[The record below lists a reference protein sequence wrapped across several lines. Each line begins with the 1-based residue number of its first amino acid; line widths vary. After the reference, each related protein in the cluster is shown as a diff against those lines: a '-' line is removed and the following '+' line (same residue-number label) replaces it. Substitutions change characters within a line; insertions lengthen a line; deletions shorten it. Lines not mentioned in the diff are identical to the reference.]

1 LEWDS
6 ESVRIGKQVECEMSD
21 ETLDQRLADLQRQ
34 RDAVCRS
41 INDLETSGLDNPQL
55 LALLRTQQVEVE
67 QQIQTLQ
74 RGVAVGKIEM
84 SGGNLFIITG
94 DGVKVPLPGDQPEA
108 LLPYYYRSLA
118 NECSRLPLGVVR
130 PVFAQPGQG
139 EVSLK
144 DVYTDLD
151 VLITPPKDEGTPGR
165 IGLRLESG
173 EQDARRP
180 LLEAMIDPT
189 TPRLVLLGDPGS
201 GKTTFVNYLT
211 YRLAAAHL
219 EKDYASLPEILS
231 GRVVVRLMLRYAARC
246 LPLDAAQGQASMLWD
261 ALYQNLAGSLGES
274 GAKVLMQYLQPR
286 LGQSPG
292 GVILLDGLDEVPE
305 SGRRRRCL
313 VDAITRLIDGL
324 SPDSRI
330 LLTARP
336 YAYQDKAWQLP
347 GFQVAQLAPFTPE
360 QVESFVGRWYRAVR
374 PTVALDVEDAERR
387 AGQLSDAI
395 QERPYLADL
404 ASRPL
409 LLTLMAALHT
419 SGGQLPED
427 RADLYE
433 ESVKLLLTR
442 WERGRLASDE
452 TELATFEQGLGQ
464 ALRVGEDRIRSALEK
479 LAFRTHQRQREL
491 SGQDQRADMPADIPS
506 SEVIETFSEI
516 TPDDVHPRLLLK
528 YLETRAGLLIA
539 RGEGVYA
546 FPHRSFQEYLAACH
560 LASDPNFAFKL
571 RELAWQD
578 MDWWR
583 EVCLLGIG
591 KARQG
596 KEGPAIAALSV
607 LLPDSYEEAQP
618 VQGNHWRMA
627 VLVGQALDELRLEE
641 RGVERSHYAAIH
653 KRVVHWLEKLVAVH
667 DLPSRLRF
675 DAGELLG
682 RLGDPRPGI
691 CRLFPPLPLGEGPG
705 VREVP
710 RLDWV
715 RIPAGPFRMGSPD
728 EMESAYPDE
737 RPQHTLE
744 LPDFY
749 LSRCLVTNAQYRPFV
764 EGGGYEDRRYWT
776 EHGWD
781 WRRGEDSGL
790 VERIRDDDL
799 RQRYT
804 DWLAERPA
812 ERRGRPFWWG
822 HPEVGAPNRPVVG
835 VSWYEA
841 LAYGRWLEAQLSA
854 LGDAP
859 LALAGLSEDE
869 RAFWRRLKA
878 GELRLGLPSEAEWE
892 KAARGPLPAAPVY
905 PWGDD
910 PDPARANTEK
920 TGLNTTS
927 AVGVFPG
934 GAGVYGVQD
943 LIGNVWEW
951 TRSRWGDEVDQ
962 PKFGYPYHP
971 ADGREDLDSLDFR
984 VLRGGSWYNNQ
995 TTARCGCRDRG
1006 IPDSYD
1012 QGIGFRM
1019 AASLAVPES

>member
-1 LEWDS
+1 
-6 ESVRIGKQVECEMSD
+6 MSD

-34 RDAVCRS
+34 LDAVRRS
-41 INDLETSGLDNPQL
+41 INDLQTSGLDNPQL

-74 RGVAVGKIEM
+74 KGIAVGNIQM
-84 SGGNLFIITG
+84 SGGNLVITTG
-94 DGVKVPLPGDQPEA
+94 DGVTVTLPGDQPEA

-130 PVFAQPGQG
+130 PVFAQPGQQG

-151 VLITPPKDEGTPGR
+151 VLVTPPKDEEMIGR
-165 IGLRLESG
+165 IGLRLERG

-180 LLEAMIDPT
+180 LLEAMIDPE

-201 GKTTFVNYLT
+201 GKTTFVNYLA

-219 EKDYASLPEILS
+219 EKNYTSLPETLA
-231 GRVVVRLMLRYAARC
+231 GRVVVRLLLRYAERC

-261 ALYQNLAGSLGES
+261 ALYQNLTGYLGES
-274 GAKVLMQYLQPR
+274 GAEVLMPYLQAR
-286 LGQSPG
+286 LCQSPG

-313 VDAITRLIDGL
+313 VDAIRRLTDGL

-336 YAYQDKAWQLP
+336 YAYQDPAWQLP
-347 GFQVAQLAPFTPE
+347 GFQVAQLAPFTPK
-360 QVESFVGRWYRAVR
+360 QVESFVGRWYQAVR
-374 PTVALDVEDAERR
+374 PTVGLDLQDAERR
-387 AGQLSDAI
+387 AGQLSAAI

-419 SGGQLPED
+419 SGGKLPED

-442 WERGRLASDE
+442 WERGRLAGGE
-452 TELATFEQGLGQ
+452 AELARFEQGLGRV
-464 ALRVGEDRIRSALEK
+464 LRVGEDRIRAALEK

-491 SGQDQRADMPADIPS
+491 PREDQEENAPADIPS
-506 SEVIETFSEI
+506 SEVIAAFAEI
-516 TPDDVHPRLLLK
+516 TPDDVNPRPLLE

-539 RGEGVYA
+539 RGEGMYA

-596 KEGPAIAALSV
+596 KEGPAIAALGV

-627 VLVGQALDELRLEE
+627 LLVGRALDELRLEE

-653 KRVVHWLEKLVAVH
+653 KRVVHWLEKLVEVH
-667 DLPSRLRF
+667 DLPFRLRV

-682 RLGDPRPGI
+682 RLGDPRPGVCEFI
-691 CRLFPPLPLGEGPG
+691 SSPPQGEGL
-705 VREVP
+705 RAKEIP

-715 RIPAGPFRMGSPD
+715 PIPAGPFRMGSPD
-728 EMESAYPDE
+728 EMEGAYPDE
-737 RPQHTLE
+737 RPQHTLA

-749 LSRCLVTNAQYRPFV
+749 LSRYLVTNAQYRPFV
-764 EGGGYEDRRYWT
+764 EGGGYDDRRYWT
-776 EHGWD
+776 DHGWD
-781 WRRGEDSGL
+781 WRQGKDSEL

-799 RQRYT
+799 RQRYR
-804 DWLAERPA
+804 DWLAMRPA
-812 ERRGRPFWWG
+812 ERRDRPFWWG
-822 HPEVGAPNRPVVG
+822 DPELGAANRPVVG

-841 LAYGRWLEAQLSA
+841 LAYCRWLEEQLLAISVQQSA
-854 LGDAP
+854 REDLSDEQRGFFRRMA
-859 LALAGLSEDE
+859 AG
-869 RAFWRRLKA
+869 A
-878 GELRLGLPSEAEWE
+878 LRLGLPSEAEWE

-905 PWGDD
+905 PWGDE
-910 PDPARANTEK
+910 PDAERANTDE

-934 GAGVYGVQD
+934 GAGVYGVHD

-951 TRSRWGDEVDQ
+951 TRSRWGDDPDQ
-962 PKFGYPYHP
+962 PKFGYPYDP

-984 VLRGGSWYNNQ
+984 IVRGGSWYNAQ
-995 TTARCGCRDRG
+995 TAARCGYRYRL
-1006 IPDSYD
+1006 IPDDYN
-1012 QGIGFRM
+1012 GFIGFRVV
-1019 AASLAVPES
+1019 ASLADAES